1 MKRFIRP
8 DKGLSSFLLLWGTQS
23 CSAFG
28 SSMTSFALT
37 VWSYQQHGSA
47 LSTAL
52 LAVCSYAPYV
62 LLSLFAGALS
72 DRWDKRRTMLACDS
86 FAALTTCAALLLL
99 GSGRLAVWHLYVLN
113 ALNGLMNALQQ
124 PASDVAVSLLAPRE
138 AYQKVGGLRAF
149 SNSLVTL
156 LTPAAATALMSLAGL
171 EAVML
176 FDLATFA
183 VAFLTL
189 AAAIRIPPLRTE
201 TSSGSPLQ
209 AVGQGVEWLRRN
221 RGILDLIL
229 FLAAINLVAS
239 VYNAALPAMLLSRS
253 GGGQTALGL
262 VETCTGA
269 ANLLGSLAAS
279 LLPAPRSR
287 VRAICGSLF
296 FAMSTEN
303 LILALGRSVP
313 VWCAGA
319 VLGWLL
325 IPVMNTNLDALMRT
339 HIPIELQGRVYS
351 VRNAVQFF
359 TIPIGYLLGGVLVDW
374 VMEPLMAGQGADS
387 LLTALFGTGKGTG
400 AAALFALLAVAGVLV
415 CAVFSRDR
423 HIWALEED

>member
-1 MKRFIRP
+1 MRF
-8 DKGLSSFLLLWGTQS
+8 SS
-23 CSAFG
+23 
-28 SSMTSFALT
+28 
-37 VWSYQQHGSA
+37 
-47 LSTAL
+47 
-52 LAVCSYAPYV
+52 
-62 LLSLFAGALS
+62 
-72 DRWDKRRTMLACDS
+72 
-86 FAALTTCAALLLL
+86 
-99 GSGRLAVWHLYVLN
+99 
-113 ALNGLMNALQQ
+113 

-189 AAAIRIPPLRTE
+189 AAAIRIPSLRTE
-201 TSSGSPLQ
+201 TSSESPLQ

-253 GGGQTALGL
+253 GGGRRPWAWWRP
-262 VETCTGA
+262 VPA
-269 ANLLGSLAAS
+269 RPNLLGSLAAS

-325 IPVMNTNLDALMRT
+325 IPVMNTNPGCADAHPHPHRASGTGLFCAQRCSVFY
-339 HIPIELQGRVYS
+339 HSHRLSAGRG
-351 VRNAVQFF
+351 
-359 TIPIGYLLGGVLVDW
+359 PGGLGHGTADGG
-374 VMEPLMAGQGADS
+374 AGADS

>member
-1 MKRFIRP
+1 MKRFICP

-62 LLSLFAGALS
+62 LMSLFAGALS

-156 LTPAAATALMSLAGL
+156 LTPAAATALLTLAGL
-171 EAVML
+171 EAVMV

-201 TSSGSPLQ
+201 AGSESPLR
-209 AVGQGVEWLRRN
+209 AVGQGLEWLRRN

-269 ANLLGSLAAS
+269 ANLLGSLAAA

-287 VRAICGSLF
+287 VKAICGSLF

-319 VLGWLL
+319 VLGWLM

-339 HIPIELQGRVYS
+339 HIPIDLQGRVYS
-351 VRNAVQFF
+351 VRNAFQFF

-374 VMEPLMAGQGADS
+374 VLEPLMAGLEADS
-387 LLTALFGTGKGTG
+387 LLAVLFGTGKGTG
-400 AAALFALLAVAGVLV
+400 AAVLFAVLAVAGVLV

-423 HIWALEED
+423 HIWSLEED